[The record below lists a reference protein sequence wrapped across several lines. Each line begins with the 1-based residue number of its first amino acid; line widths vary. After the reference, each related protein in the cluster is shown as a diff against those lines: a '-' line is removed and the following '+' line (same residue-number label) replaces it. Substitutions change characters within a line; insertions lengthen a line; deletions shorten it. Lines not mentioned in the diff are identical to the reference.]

1 VHSCVGLWGLVS
13 VLMSAHRYV
22 DPHTP
27 SPPLQMSK
35 TWFLRP
41 LLVCWSHEH
50 TDPVALKLNPS
61 HVLAK
66 SLPPSHAQDL
76 VSRSTEKPP
85 LGEPGG

>member
-41 LLVCWSHEH
+41 LLVCW
-50 TDPVALKLNPS
+50 
-61 HVLAK
+61 
-66 SLPPSHAQDL
+66 
-76 VSRSTEKPP
+76 
-85 LGEPGG
+85 